1 MQAIFDLG
9 TVIKLALLSAVGG
22 AALGAYLYHK
32 AVKFYR
38 KHAG

>member
-9 TVIKLALLSAVGG
+9 TVIKLSLLSAVGG
-22 AALGAYLYHK
+22 AVLGVYLYRK
-32 AVKFYR
+32 AINFYR